1 MLTILPTVLT
11 RKHLELLEIIL
22 KTIYF
27 EGVCK
32 YSQGMTLLIDIASK
46 TLRLDLC
53 PEFMRE
59 GGGAGLSFLLHF
71 SQQFLPILDGICVE
85 KSKLRCSRFYF
96 TLKPMK
102 YPIVKN

>member
-46 TLRLDLC
+46 TLSLDLC
-53 PEFMRE
+53 PEFMRD
-59 GGGAGLSFLLHF
+59 GGGAGLISITL
-71 SQQFLPILDGICVE
+71 
-85 KSKLRCSRFYF
+85 F
-96 TLKPMK
+96 TTIFANFRRYMC
-102 YPIVKN
+102 

>member
-59 GGGAGLSFLLHF
+59 GGGAGLISITL
-71 SQQFLPILDGICVE
+71 
-85 KSKLRCSRFYF
+85 F
-96 TLKPMK
+96 TTIFANFRRYMC
-102 YPIVKN
+102 